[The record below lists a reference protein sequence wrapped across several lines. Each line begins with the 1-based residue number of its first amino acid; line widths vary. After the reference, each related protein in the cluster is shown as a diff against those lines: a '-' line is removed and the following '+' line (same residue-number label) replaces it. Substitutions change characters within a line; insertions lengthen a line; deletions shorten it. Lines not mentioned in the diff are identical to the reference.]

1 MYAYIFDSF
10 LQERK
15 YQHDIGQ
22 IENRL
27 STLGIQGKIEKMTI
41 LKNIQEAA
49 RQAIK
54 RGATTIVAVGNDA
67 TITKILPQ
75 LIDQRVTL
83 GIIPLGP
90 QQTIARALGI
100 PDGVV
105 ACDVLSRRI
114 LRRLDLGRANAVY
127 FLFNLVAP
135 ANVTVDC
142 GGQYRVTS
150 LDPAGSLM
158 ITNFPLAGTAG
169 QPDDGRLELIVTPSQ
184 GARGWM
190 PGRRSSGGSVFSIT
204 KAKFTSTAGA
214 VNLTLDGQ
222 VTVKTPAAV
231 EVVRRKLEVI
241 VGKDRTF

>member
-1 MYAYIFDSF
+1 MYAYLFDSF

-54 RGATTIVAVGNDA
+54 RGVATLVVVGNDE
-67 TITKILPQ
+67 TITKVLPQ
-75 LIDQRVTL
+75 IIDSDVTL
-83 GIIPLGP
+83 GLIPLGP

-135 ANVTVDC
+135 ADVTVDC

-158 ITNFPLAGTAG
+158 TANFPPAGTAG
-169 QPDDGRLELIVTPSQ
+169 QPDDGRLELIVTPGR
-184 GARGWM
+184 GARGWL

-204 KAKFTSTAGA
+204 KAKFTSPAGP

-222 VTVKTPAAV
+222 VTVKTPATV

-241 VGKDRTF
+241 VGKDRAF